1 MVAGVIRNSTPAAV
15 SAGLAAKEAGADA
28 LMVTPVSY
36 NVLVPDDE
44 GNYNFYREISDRVGL
59 PIVIYNVVPQNT
71 ITAPLFGKLLEI
83 ENVVGIKQSVGG
95 IMAFYEMKM
104 VNGKRGKVFSATDD
118 MLCSTYEL
126 GADGAISA
134 ILTVFPELC
143 VEMWKDFKEGRRE
156 HALELQ
162 NRMYFTWQAIAGSQ
176 FPHPHQIQRCVSWAA
191 TRAGQRGPICHM
203 GEEEKRRI
211 RGALEAGGFL
221 ETVSADKGE

>member
-1 MVAGVIRNSTPAAV
+1 MVKAIEGIIAPLVTPFDEAGRLDAARAKGEIRRLLDAGVDGISPGGSTGEGAALTDGELAELVRLIRAEDPEIPVVAGVIRNSTPAAV

-104 VNGKRGKVFSATDD
+104 VNGKRGKVLFSA
-118 MLCSTYEL
+118 
-126 GADGAISA
+126 
-134 ILTVFPELC
+134 
-143 VEMWKDFKEGRRE
+143 
-156 HALELQ
+156 
-162 NRMYFTWQAIAGSQ
+162 
-176 FPHPHQIQRCVSWAA
+176 
-191 TRAGQRGPICHM
+191 
-203 GEEEKRRI
+203 
-211 RGALEAGGFL
+211 
-221 ETVSADKGE
+221 